1 MISMG
6 GMIIDS
12 VTFVW
17 NFGSLSF
24 FKYAARY
31 CWRNP
36 FCIYVHA
43 RKNKPNEYKEQIGL
57 IDILIFTG
65 KYIAQKMKFSIKD
78 FFSKCDQIRTLLRIR
93 SHLLKKSLM
102 ENFIFYAVITQWLPR
117 VSWYLQIEGMI
128 LEGLPTPIFLTE
140 NFVLDIFL
148 WDLSTSYCELYFIPR
163 TLLQKWNNQI
173 AENIISTTGY
183 PEMRLQIVVTQ
194 KENDKEENIWWIL
207 K

>member
-78 FFSKCDQIRTLLRIR
+78 FFSKCDQIRSFQRIW
-93 SHLLKKSLM
+93 SPLLKKSLM
-102 ENFIFYAVITQWLPR
+102 ENFIFCAVILFSPNFLVWKFRGRAQISQSFEQSVFPQ
-117 VSWYLQIEGMI
+117 YL
-128 LEGLPTPIFLTE
+128 LSRK
-140 NFVLDIFL
+140 LD
-148 WDLSTSYCELYFIPR
+148 
-163 TLLQKWNNQI
+163 
-173 AENIISTTGY
+173 
-183 PEMRLQIVVTQ
+183 
-194 KENDKEENIWWIL
+194 
-207 K
+207 